1 MNDALLVTAVT
12 CLLITIIG
20 GVLTQRPP
28 RSSGSDGSDDSAEAE
43 GLGEE
48 AAVITKSDEDQEAD
62 ALGFREERQ
71 ASRPTSRS
79 LSAQAACRRRDA
91 SRALF
96 QFIPRP
102 ISHPVRA
109 AWAAGK
115 PAGERLDKHQS
126 DNRRFNTVS
135 TTTSESRRPATSHH
149 NPSFCFHWS

>member
-62 ALGFREERQ
+62 ALGFREEQ
-71 ASRPTSRS
+71 QTSRPTSRS
-79 LSAQAACRRRDA
+79 LSAQLWQGGPSSQGAARGLACGCR
-91 SRALF
+91 SC
-96 QFIPRP
+96 
-102 ISHPVRA
+102 S
-109 AWAAGK
+109 
-115 PAGERLDKHQS
+115 
-126 DNRRFNTVS
+126 
-135 TTTSESRRPATSHH
+135 
-149 NPSFCFHWS
+149 